1 MASALDVS
9 QGSTQELY
17 SENRSSA
24 EQPPTR
30 HVCHCGKGF
39 IRKEHLRRH
48 QATHGERNF
57 VCSVCQRSF
66 TRNDLLRRHLTRHD
80 MPAAPDP
87 RRGRA
92 CDACHANKTKCDGGI
107 QCTLCAK
114 RGISCTYKLVSKS
127 SSDGKTSKSNAS
139 PSNSPTSPSPAA
151 AIGFREAFASAAANM
166 RTTLLSSPKEDEVTA
181 GLKRIAGELASREIS
196 IDGSTRMSSADKDW
210 MEASSKEFFE
220 RFHDSWPILHA
231 PSFFPMDHA
240 LVVSV
245 SVVMISSWLKNP
257 DGMAEAVLRLHEV
270 LMERF
275 FEWIANPRPRH
286 NLQEPWP
293 MDIFQGI
300 ILNIIFAFYYGSE
313 KLVARATLLRGMLV
327 VYMREMEFFVCES
340 AAYEQ
345 RVHFPGTF
353 IPWLQT
359 IRERWKRLIVA
370 LYKIDVYLSIAR
382 GQPAALNREEIDATM
397 PSTFSLWNAYGLNVF
412 FRRLSQE
419 PTDRVGFK
427 LSEVISNPNSPAK
440 SLVLL
445 EDVHLALCGLLPG
458 IWNHTQIVRR
468 TTEAGRPMPNSLTSL
483 AWQLETWK
491 ADLERISHQCTQCF
505 HTDQIE
511 EFPFFAYVGKYEEEP
526 QRAKVAAMNHIKCLV
541 SDCMMT
547 YHLQGMQLY
556 SDIRIMNTVARFSAQ
571 ATGEDSS
578 KSLRIQKHQAQLNA
592 WATTSESRRALLHAL
607 SVLRGCEA
615 DIQTN
620 EPQTQSID
628 PIAYLTISM
637 SALVVWAWLI
647 FSEHACNCVP
657 SLSHINVGVDPTNL
671 QSTAQLENWIQ
682 SGGTAAL
689 HSIPL
694 CRCVAE
700 GWMARFNALLPQG
713 SRRWELSDDVAPILQ
728 PAAAA
733 S

>member
-1 MASALDVS
+1 MSATVEKALS
-9 QGSTQELY
+9 G
-17 SENRSSA
+17 RSIFDGIK
-24 EQPPTR
+24 PPTENGTLCAPYANGR
-30 HVCHCGKGF
+30 
-39 IRKEHLRRH
+39 LR
-48 QATHGERNF
+48 EN
-57 VCSVCQRSF
+57 
-66 TRNDLLRRHLTRHD
+66 
-80 MPAAPDP
+80 P

-151 AIGFREAFASAAANM
+151 AIGFREAFAAAAANM
-166 RTTLLSSPKEDEVTA
+166 RTTLQSSPKEDEVTA

-210 MEASSKEFFE
+210 MEASSKEFFD

-257 DGMAEAVLRLHEV
+257 DGMAEPVLRLHEV

-275 FEWIANPRPRH
+275 FEWIH
-286 NLQEPWP
+286 MSSEF
-293 MDIFQGI
+293 IFQAHSSLG
-300 ILNIIFAFYYGSE
+300 
-313 KLVARATLLRGMLV
+313 
-327 VYMREMEFFVCES
+327 
-340 AAYEQ
+340 
-345 RVHFPGTF
+345 
-353 IPWLQT
+353 
-359 IRERWKRLIVA
+359 
-370 LYKIDVYLSIAR
+370 YKQSVSDGRAR
-382 GQPAALNREEIDATM
+382 GQPAALHREEVDATM

-427 LSEVISNPNSPAK
+427 LSEVISNPNSQAK

-511 EFPFFAYVGKYEEEP
+511 EFPFFAYLRGSLLKELEKIPPSLCGYKNIKP
-526 QRAKVAAMNHIKCLV
+526 NSTHGLRLQRA
-541 SDCMMT
+541 DE
-547 YHLQGMQLY
+547 LY
-556 SDIRIMNTVARFSAQ
+556 FT
-571 ATGEDSS
+571 
-578 KSLRIQKHQAQLNA
+578 L
-592 WATTSESRRALLHAL
+592 
-607 SVLRGCEA
+607 
-615 DIQTN
+615 
-620 EPQTQSID
+620 
-628 PIAYLTISM
+628 
-637 SALVVWAWLI
+637 
-647 FSEHACNCVP
+647 
-657 SLSHINVGVDPTNL
+657 
-671 QSTAQLENWIQ
+671 
-682 SGGTAAL
+682 
-689 HSIPL
+689 
-694 CRCVAE
+694 
-700 GWMARFNALLPQG
+700 
-713 SRRWELSDDVAPILQ
+713 
-728 PAAAA
+728 
-733 S
+733 

>member
-1 MASALDVS
+1 MSATVEKALS
-9 QGSTQELY
+9 G
-17 SENRSSA
+17 RSIF
-24 EQPPTR
+24 EGIKPPMESGT
-30 HVCHCGKGF
+30 
-39 IRKEHLRRH
+39 L
-48 QATHGERNF
+48 
-57 VCSVCQRSF
+57 SVP
-66 TRNDLLRRHLTRHD
+66 DLLRRHLTRHD

-114 RGISCTYKLVSKS
+114 RGISCTYKLVSKG
-127 SSDGKTSKSNAS
+127 SSDGKTSRKNTS
-139 PSNSPTSPSPAA
+139 PSNSPTSDTPVRE
-151 AIGFREAFASAAANM
+151 IGFREAFASAAANM
-166 RTTLLSSPKEDEVTA
+166 RTTLQSSPKEDEVTA
-181 GLKRIAGELASREIS
+181 GLKRITAELVSRETS
-196 IDGSTRMSSADKDW
+196 IDGTTRMSTPDKDW
-210 MEASSKEFFE
+210 MEANSKVFFE
-220 RFHDSWPILHA
+220 RFHDTWPILHA

-257 DGMAEAVLRLHEV
+257 DGMDEPVLRLHEV

-275 FEWIANPRPRH
+275 FEWI
-286 NLQEPWP
+286 
-293 MDIFQGI
+293 
-300 ILNIIFAFYYGSE
+300 SE

-359 IRERWKRLIVA
+359 IRERWKRLIIA

-382 GQPAALNREEIDATM
+382 GQPASLHREEIDATM

-505 HTDQIE
+505 HADQIE

-526 QRAKVAAMNHIKCLV
+526 QRAKVAAMNNIKCLV

-578 KSLRIQKHQAQLNA
+578 KSLRIQKHQSQLNA

-713 SRRWELSDDVAPILQ
+713 SRRWELCDDVAPILQ
-728 PAAAA
+728 PVAAA

>member
-1 MASALDVS
+1 MSATVEKALS
-9 QGSTQELY
+9 G
-17 SENRSSA
+17 RSIF
-24 EQPPTR
+24 EGIKPPMESGT
-30 HVCHCGKGF
+30 
-39 IRKEHLRRH
+39 L
-48 QATHGERNF
+48 
-57 VCSVCQRSF
+57 SVP
-66 TRNDLLRRHLTRHD
+66 DLLRRHLTRHD

-114 RGISCTYKLVSKS
+114 RGISCTYKLVSKG
-127 SSDGKTSKSNAS
+127 SSDGKTSRKNTS
-139 PSNSPTSPSPAA
+139 PSNSPTSDTPVRE
-151 AIGFREAFASAAANM
+151 IGFREAFASAAANM
-166 RTTLLSSPKEDEVTA
+166 RTTLQSSPKEDEVTA
-181 GLKRIAGELASREIS
+181 GLKRITAELVSRETS
-196 IDGSTRMSSADKDW
+196 IDGTTRMSTADKDW
-210 MEASSKEFFE
+210 MEANSKVFFE
-220 RFHDSWPILHA
+220 RFHDTWPILHA

-257 DGMAEAVLRLHEV
+257 DGMDEPVLRLHEV

-275 FEWIANPRPRH
+275 FEWI
-286 NLQEPWP
+286 
-293 MDIFQGI
+293 
-300 ILNIIFAFYYGSE
+300 SE

-359 IRERWKRLIVA
+359 IRERWKRLIIA

-382 GQPAALNREEIDATM
+382 GQPASLHREEIDATM

-505 HTDQIE
+505 HADQIE

-526 QRAKVAAMNHIKCLV
+526 QRAKVAAMNNIKCLV

-571 ATGEDSS
+571 ATGEDTS
-578 KSLRIQKHQAQLNA
+578 KSLRIQKHQSQLNA
-592 WATTSESRRALLHAL
+592 WAMTSESRRALLHAL

-620 EPQTQSID
+620 EPQTQSMD

-713 SRRWELSDDVAPILQ
+713 SRRWELCDDVAPILQ
-728 PAAAA
+728 PVAAA

>member
-1 MASALDVS
+1 MSATVEKALS
-9 QGSTQELY
+9 G
-17 SENRSSA
+17 RSIF
-24 EQPPTR
+24 EGIKPPMESGT
-30 HVCHCGKGF
+30 
-39 IRKEHLRRH
+39 L
-48 QATHGERNF
+48 
-57 VCSVCQRSF
+57 SVP
-66 TRNDLLRRHLTRHD
+66 DLLRRHLTRHD

-114 RGISCTYKLVSKS
+114 RGISCTYKLVSKG
-127 SSDGKTSKSNAS
+127 SSDGKTSRKNTS
-139 PSNSPTSPSPAA
+139 PSNSPTSDTPVRE
-151 AIGFREAFASAAANM
+151 IGFREAFASAAANM
-166 RTTLLSSPKEDEVTA
+166 RTTLQSSPKEDEVTA
-181 GLKRIAGELASREIS
+181 GLKRITAELVSRETS
-196 IDGSTRMSSADKDW
+196 IDGTSRMSTADKDW
-210 MEASSKEFFE
+210 MEANSKVFFE
-220 RFHDSWPILHA
+220 RFHDTWPILHA

-257 DGMAEAVLRLHEV
+257 DGMDEPVLRLHEV

-275 FEWIANPRPRH
+275 FEWI
-286 NLQEPWP
+286 
-293 MDIFQGI
+293 
-300 ILNIIFAFYYGSE
+300 SE

-359 IRERWKRLIVA
+359 IRERWKRLIIA

-382 GQPAALNREEIDATM
+382 GQPASLHREEIDATM

-505 HTDQIE
+505 HADQIE

-526 QRAKVAAMNHIKCLV
+526 QRAKVAAMNNIKCLV

-571 ATGEDSS
+571 ATGEDTS
-578 KSLRIQKHQAQLNA
+578 KSLRIQKHQSQLNA
-592 WATTSESRRALLHAL
+592 WAMTSESRRALLHAL

-713 SRRWELSDDVAPILQ
+713 SRRWELCDDVAPILQ
-728 PAAAA
+728 PVAAA

>member
-1 MASALDVS
+1 MSATVEKALS
-9 QGSTQELY
+9 G
-17 SENRSSA
+17 RSIF
-24 EQPPTR
+24 EGIKPPMESGT
-30 HVCHCGKGF
+30 
-39 IRKEHLRRH
+39 L
-48 QATHGERNF
+48 
-57 VCSVCQRSF
+57 SVP
-66 TRNDLLRRHLTRHD
+66 DLLRRHLTRHD

-114 RGISCTYKLVSKS
+114 RGISCTYKLVSKG
-127 SSDGKTSKSNAS
+127 SSDGKTSRKNTS
-139 PSNSPTSPSPAA
+139 PSNSPTSDTPVRE
-151 AIGFREAFASAAANM
+151 IGFREAFASAAANM
-166 RTTLLSSPKEDEVTA
+166 RTTLQSSPKEDEVTA
-181 GLKRIAGELASREIS
+181 GLKRITAELVSRETS
-196 IDGSTRMSSADKDW
+196 IDGTTRMSTADKDW
-210 MEASSKEFFE
+210 MEANSKVFFE
-220 RFHDSWPILHA
+220 RFHDTWPILHA

-257 DGMAEAVLRLHEV
+257 DGMDEPVLRLHEV

-275 FEWIANPRPRH
+275 FEWI
-286 NLQEPWP
+286 
-293 MDIFQGI
+293 
-300 ILNIIFAFYYGSE
+300 SE

-359 IRERWKRLIVA
+359 IRERWKRLIIA

-382 GQPAALNREEIDATM
+382 GQPASLHREEIDATM

-505 HTDQIE
+505 HADQIE

-526 QRAKVAAMNHIKCLV
+526 QRAKVAAMNNIKCLV

-578 KSLRIQKHQAQLNA
+578 KSLRIQKHQSQLNA

-713 SRRWELSDDVAPILQ
+713 SRRWELCDDVAPILQ
-728 PAAAA
+728 PVAAA

>member
-1 MASALDVS
+1 MASVLDVS
-9 QGSTQELY
+9 QGSTQQLY
-17 SENRSSA
+17 SEDRSSA

-107 QCTLCAK
+107 QCSLCAK
-114 RGISCTYKLVSKS
+114 RGISCTYKLVSKG
-127 SSDGKTSKSNAS
+127 SSDGKTSKRNTS
-139 PSNSPTSPSPAA
+139 PSNSPTSDTPVRE
-151 AIGFREAFASAAANM
+151 IGFREAFASAAANM
-166 RTTLLSSPKEDEVTA
+166 RTTLQSSPKEDEVTA
-181 GLKRIAGELASREIS
+181 GLKRIAGEFASRETS
-196 IDGSTRMSSADKDW
+196 IDTTRMSSADKDW
-210 MEASSKEFFE
+210 MEANSKIFFE
-220 RFHDSWPILHA
+220 RFHDTWPILHA
-231 PSFFPMDHA
+231 PSFCPMEHA
-240 LVVSV
+240 LVVPA

-257 DGMAEAVLRLHEV
+257 DGMDEPVLRLHEV

-275 FEWIANPRPRH
+275 FEWI
-286 NLQEPWP
+286 
-293 MDIFQGI
+293 
-300 ILNIIFAFYYGSE
+300 SE
-313 KLVARATLLRGMLV
+313 KLVARATLLRGMLI

-370 LYKIDVYLSIAR
+370 LYKIDVYLSITR
-382 GQPAALNREEIDATM
+382 GQPPSLHREEIDATM

-427 LSEVISNPNSPAK
+427 LSEVISNPNSQAK

-468 TTEAGRPMPNSLTSL
+468 TTEAGRPMLNSLTSL

-505 HTDQIE
+505 HADQTE

-578 KSLRIQKHQAQLNA
+578 KTLRIQKHQSQLNA
-592 WATTSESRRALLHAL
+592 WAMTSESRRALLHAL

-647 FSEHACNCVP
+647 FSEHACDCVP

-689 HSIPL
+689 QSIPL
-694 CRCVAE
+694 
-700 GWMARFNALLPQG
+700 
-713 SRRWELSDDVAPILQ
+713 WE
-728 PAAAA
+728 
-733 S
+733 

>member
-1 MASALDVS
+1 MSATVEKALS
-9 QGSTQELY
+9 G
-17 SENRSSA
+17 RSIFEGIKPLMESG
-24 EQPPTR
+24 T
-30 HVCHCGKGF
+30 
-39 IRKEHLRRH
+39 L
-48 QATHGERNF
+48 
-57 VCSVCQRSF
+57 SVP
-66 TRNDLLRRHLTRHD
+66 DLLRRHLTRHD

-114 RGISCTYKLVSKS
+114 RGISCTYKLVSKG
-127 SSDGKTSKSNAS
+127 SSDGKTSRKNTS
-139 PSNSPTSPSPAA
+139 PSNSPTSDTPVRE
-151 AIGFREAFASAAANM
+151 IGFREAFASAAANM
-166 RTTLLSSPKEDEVTA
+166 RTTLQSSPKEDEVTA
-181 GLKRIAGELASREIS
+181 GLKRITAELVSRETS
-196 IDGSTRMSSADKDW
+196 IDGTTRMSTPDKDW
-210 MEASSKEFFE
+210 MEANSKVFFE
-220 RFHDSWPILHA
+220 RFHDTWPILHA

-257 DGMAEAVLRLHEV
+257 DGMDEPVLRLHEV

-275 FEWIANPRPRH
+275 FEWI
-286 NLQEPWP
+286 
-293 MDIFQGI
+293 
-300 ILNIIFAFYYGSE
+300 SE

-359 IRERWKRLIVA
+359 IRERWKRLIIA

-382 GQPAALNREEIDATM
+382 GQPASLHREEIDATM

-505 HTDQIE
+505 HADQIE

-526 QRAKVAAMNHIKCLV
+526 QRAKVAAMNNIKCLV

-578 KSLRIQKHQAQLNA
+578 KSLRIQKHQSQLNA

-620 EPQTQSID
+620 EPQTQSLD

-713 SRRWELSDDVAPILQ
+713 SRRWELCDDVAPILQ
-728 PAAAA
+728 PVAAA

>member
-1 MASALDVS
+1 MSATVEKALS
-9 QGSTQELY
+9 G
-17 SENRSSA
+17 RSIF
-24 EQPPTR
+24 EGIKPPTES
-30 HVCHCGKGF
+30 GT
-39 IRKEHLRRH
+39 L
-48 QATHGERNF
+48 
-57 VCSVCQRSF
+57 SVP
-66 TRNDLLRRHLTRHD
+66 DLLRRHLTRHD

-114 RGISCTYKLVSKS
+114 RGISCTYKLVSKG
-127 SSDGKTSKSNAS
+127 SSDGKTSRKNTS
-139 PSNSPTSPSPAA
+139 PSNSPTSDTPVRE
-151 AIGFREAFASAAANM
+151 IGFREAFASAAANM
-166 RTTLLSSPKEDEVTA
+166 RTTLQSSPKEDEVTA
-181 GLKRIAGELASREIS
+181 GLKRITAELVSREIS
-196 IDGSTRMSSADKDW
+196 IDGTTRMSTADKDW
-210 MEASSKEFFE
+210 MEANSRVFFE
-220 RFHDSWPILHA
+220 RFHDTWPILHA

-257 DGMAEAVLRLHEV
+257 DGMDEPVLRLHEV
-270 LMERF
+270 LMDRF
-275 FEWIANPRPRH
+275 FEWI
-286 NLQEPWP
+286 
-293 MDIFQGI
+293 
-300 ILNIIFAFYYGSE
+300 SE

-359 IRERWKRLIVA
+359 IRERWKRLIIA

-382 GQPAALNREEIDATM
+382 GQPASLHREEIDATM

-468 TTEAGRPMPNSLTSL
+468 TTEAGRPMLNSLTSL

-505 HTDQIE
+505 HADQIE

-526 QRAKVAAMNHIKCLV
+526 QRAKVAAMNHIRCLV

-578 KSLRIQKHQAQLNA
+578 KSLRIQKHQSQLNA

-657 SLSHINVGVDPTNL
+657 SLSHINIGVDPTNL

-713 SRRWELSDDVAPILQ
+713 SRRWELCDDVAPILQ
-728 PAAAA
+728 PVAAA